1 MIYSLGFE
9 PLDEQ
14 SADFEDDMKDEDYT
28 FEEVLKQAATS
39 NDDDDENTEVVT
51 LKNW

>member
-14 SADFEDDMKDEDYT
+14 SDFEDDMKDEDYT

-39 NDDDDENTEVVT
+39 NDDDENTEVVT